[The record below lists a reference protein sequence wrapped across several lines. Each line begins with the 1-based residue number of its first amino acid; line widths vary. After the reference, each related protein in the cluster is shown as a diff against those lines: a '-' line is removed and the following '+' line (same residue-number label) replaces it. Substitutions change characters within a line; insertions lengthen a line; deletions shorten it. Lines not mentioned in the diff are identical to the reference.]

1 MRGGGCAPS
10 APGVLRDPSWGH
22 DKGLRAGAK
31 VLRYPT
37 YPHSETLTETTA
49 PMSTPPDP
57 SPGRRIE
64 ELDAVTIR
72 FVGDSGDGMQ
82 LTGTEFT
89 RANAI
94 AGNDLAT
101 FPDYPAEIRAPAGSL
116 AGVSGYQVNFGARE
130 IYTPGDAP
138 DVLVAMNPAAL
149 KTNLADLKPGGM
161 LIVNSGAFTPQN
173 LDKAGYKSNPLD
185 DAALK
190 GSYRVVAIEM
200 GKLTEAALQGSGL
213 SAKDV
218 ARSKNYFAL
227 GLMYW
232 LYDRPIE
239 PQLRSIERKFSKK
252 PEFAAANQSVFKA
265 GYAFG
270 ETTELFRARYH
281 VPPSKLPPGTYR
293 TVTGNFATALGLAV
307 TARLSGREVFL
318 GSYPITPATEIL
330 QEAANFKEHGVVTY
344 QAEDEIAGIGSAIG
358 ASFGGSLGVTTT
370 SGPGLAL
377 KTEMIGLAVITELPL
392 VIVNVQRGGPSTGMP
407 TKTEQSDLLMAL
419 FGRHGEAPLPVLAA
433 QSPADC
439 FWSSLEAFRI
449 AVKWMTPVILL
460 TDGYLANGS
469 EPFLIPDP
477 ATLPKLDVKF
487 QTEPNYQGQYM
498 PYARDEKLVRPWA
511 IPGTPGLEHRVGGL
525 EKDSLSGMVSYDGS
539 NHERMVKTRAQ
550 KIANVVEDVPDAEVF
565 GEPSGRLLMVSWGG
579 TFGAVRGA
587 AEALREQ
594 GKGVSHVHLR
604 WLNPLPKNLGAVLR
618 RFEKVLVPEVNDGQL
633 ALYLRARFPGV
644 DPLQFNRINGK
655 PIKISELAARAAEL
669 L

>member
-1 MRGGGCAPS
+1 MS
-10 APGVLRDPSWGH
+10 ATTTTSPARRVEQL
-22 DKGLRAGAK
+22 
-31 VLRYPT
+31 
-37 YPHSETLTETTA
+37 ET
-49 PMSTPPDP
+49 
-57 SPGRRIE
+57 
-64 ELDAVTIR
+64 VTIR

-89 RANAI
+89 KANAL

-149 KTNLADLKPGGM
+149 KTNLQDLKPGGM
-161 LIVNSGAFTPQN
+161 LIVNSGAFTAAN
-173 LDKAGYKSNPLD
+173 LEKAGYKSNPLD
-185 DAALK
+185 DGALK
-190 GSYRVVAIEM
+190 SSYRIVGIEM
-200 GKLTEAALQGSGL
+200 NKLTETALEGSGL

-232 LYDRPIE
+232 LYNRAIE
-239 PQLRSIERKFSKK
+239 PQLKSIERKFAKK
-252 PEFAAANQSVFKA
+252 PVFAEANQKVFRA
-265 GYAFG
+265 GYAYG
-270 ETTELFRARYH
+270 ETTELFHARYQ
-281 VPPSKLPPGTYR
+281 VPPSKLAPGIYR
-293 TVTGNFATALGLAV
+293 TVTGNFAAALGLAV
-307 TARLSGREVFL
+307 TARLTGKEVFL

-330 QEAANFKEHGVVTY
+330 QEASYFKAHGVVTF

-377 KTEMIGLAVITELPL
+377 KSEMLGLAVITELPL
-392 VIVNVQRGGPSTGMP
+392 VLIDVQRGGPSTGMP

-439 FWSSLEAFRI
+439 FWSVLEAFRI

-469 EPFLIPDP
+469 EPFHIPDP
-477 ATLPKLDVKF
+477 ATLPKLDVKY
-487 QTEPNYQGQYM
+487 QLTPNYEGQYM
-498 PYARDEKLVRPWA
+498 PYLRDEKLIRPWA

-525 EKDSLSGMVSYDGS
+525 EKDSLSGMVSYDGN
-539 NHERMVKTRAQ
+539 NHEKMVKTRA
-550 KIANVVEDVPDAEVF
+550 KKVANVVEDVPDAEVF
-565 GEPSGRLLMVSWGG
+565 GAPKGKLLLVSWGG
-579 TFGAVRGA
+579 TYGAVHGA
-587 AEALREQ
+587 AEELQAK
-594 GKGVSHVHLR
+594 GKAVSHVHLR
-604 WLNPLPKNLGAVLR
+604 WLNPLPKNLGAVLKGFDR
-618 RFEKVLVPEVNDGQL
+618 ILVPEVNDGQL

-655 PIKISELAARAAEL
+655 PIKISELVARAGEL
-669 L
+669 A

>member
-1 MRGGGCAPS
+1 
-10 APGVLRDPSWGH
+10 
-22 DKGLRAGAK
+22 
-31 VLRYPT
+31 
-37 YPHSETLTETTA
+37 
-49 PMSTPPDP
+49 MSNVQDT
-57 SPGRRIE
+57 SPGRRVE
-64 ELDAVTIR
+64 QLETVTIR

-116 AGVSGYQVNFGARE
+116 AGVSGYQVNFGSRE
-130 IYTPGDAP
+130 IHTSGDAP

-149 KTNLADLKPGGM
+149 KTNLADLKTGGM
-161 LIVNSGAFTPQN
+161 LIVNTGAFSAGN
-173 LDKAGYKSNPLD
+173 LDKAGYKTNPLD
-185 DAALK
+185 DAAVK
-190 GSYRVVAIEM
+190 QTYRVVGIDM
-200 GKLTEAALQGSGL
+200 NKLTETALQGSGL

-218 ARSKNYFAL
+218 ARSKNYLAL

-232 LYDRPIE
+232 LYNRPVDLE
-239 PQLRSIERKFSKK
+239 LRSIDRKFAKK
-252 PEFAAANQSVFKA
+252 PEFAAANKKVFEA

-270 ETTELFRARYH
+270 ETTELFHARFS
-281 VPPSKLPPGTYR
+281 VPASKLAPGTYR
-293 TVTGNFATALGLAV
+293 TVTGNFAAALGLAV
-307 TARLSGREVFL
+307 TARLSGKEVFL

-330 QEAANFKEHGVVTY
+330 QEAALFKAHGVVTY

-377 KTEMIGLAVITELPL
+377 KSEMIGLAVITELPL
-392 VIVNVQRGGPSTGMP
+392 VIIDVQRGGPSTGMP

-419 FGRHGEAPLPVLAA
+419 FGRHGEAPLPVIAA

-439 FWSSLEAFRI
+439 FWSALEAFRI

-460 TDGYLANGS
+460 TDGYLANGA
-469 EPFLIPDP
+469 EPFRIPDLSE
-477 ATLPKLDVKF
+477 LPKLDVRY
-487 QTEPNYQGQYM
+487 QTEPNHEGQYM
-498 PYARDEKLVRPWA
+498 PYKRDEKLIRPWA

-539 NHERMVKTRAQ
+539 NHEMMVKTRAK
-550 KIANVVEDVPDAEVF
+550 KIANVVEDVPEAVPY
-565 GEPSGRLLMVSWGG
+565 GNATGALLMVSWGG

-587 AEALREQ
+587 AEVLREQ
-594 GKGVSHVHLR
+594 GRDVSHVHLR
-604 WLNPLPKNLGAVLR
+604 WLNPLPKNLGTVLR
-618 RFEKVLVPEVNDGQL
+618 GFKKVLVPEVNDGQL
-633 ALYLRARFPGV
+633 AFYLRARYPGV